1 MKALAIV
8 SLSLFFV
15 LPASRDRLLRGGSP
29 ALASTAHR
37 NKPDTITCLD
47 TLRTSDST
55 TAVVKM
61 SVNPQNK
68 KTMLPKDFEGLVA
81 QEFRSRFKLP
91 PSLPLSV
98 MRGWDSCD
106 TTGVRQTCAS
116 GVLLIGITVYATA
129 QSDGTLSNISAVDL
143 SLTPEFSDSVLS
155 VLLQMSKERLIPFF
169 TSPNSIPLEISIWP
183 EGNADTV
190 ARERQLFRARIPR
203 YRLQFKGA
211 IWTSNRDL
219 PKYPRNA
226 EMSGVGDTLVLTYT
240 ILGNGTVAPTSID
253 LRSGHYRDFVKPVV
267 TSLMNS
273 TFEPASIGGC
283 RVATWV
289 THQFMFLPHR

>member
-203 YRLQFKGA
+203 YRLPFKGA
-211 IWTSNRDL
+211 TWRSNRDL